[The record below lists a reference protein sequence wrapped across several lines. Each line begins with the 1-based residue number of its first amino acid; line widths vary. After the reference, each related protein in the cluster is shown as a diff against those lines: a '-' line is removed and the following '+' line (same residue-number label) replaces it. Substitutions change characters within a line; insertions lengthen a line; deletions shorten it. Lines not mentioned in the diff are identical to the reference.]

1 MKTCMAMLCF
11 VLLAAAAQAQT
22 QNDDSMLH
30 VYCAFEQGESD
41 LKGEEELKL
50 LSIVYDLMLSQSVTI
65 ELLSCGNSYSAQEI
79 MSMRQSYFTE
89 ACKEYQWDSET
100 TRVVVV
106 NKRFDDSPSSNVHI
120 AYYDPNAR
128 RAMVRKESTFTH
140 REGWRAHCYADE
152 VDFVKRSKVQII
164 RSPEDFEAMH
174 LLTEDEDGKRLEV
187 IAIVSIAF
195 SSDTTLLKPVSFQVP
210 LHGITETGCK
220 EYALMRN
227 EQCTF
232 PSEPEKA
239 SVKREDGL
247 MLWKLDIDRSG
258 TYVIARPTS
267 DVEHI
272 TFTAPH
278 GYAITRATA
287 TSMSPYMQIN
297 ADIALNQLTAT
308 FRQVPNPENVFCEFV
323 LSDMNGNE
331 FTTTGITAK
340 ALMNDPLLS
349 FFKRNENTLPDP
361 ALAANKH

>member
-1 MKTCMAMLCF
+1 MKTRIAMLCC
-11 VLLAAAAQAQT
+11 LLLSAGMSAQFE
-22 QNDDSMLH
+22 NDDSKLN
-30 VYCAFEQGESD
+30 VYFSFEQGESD
-41 LKGEEELKL
+41 LTGEELDKF
-50 LSIVYDLMLSQSVTI
+50 LSIAYDLMLSRSVAI
-65 ELLSCGNSYSAQEI
+65 ELLSCGTTYSASET

-89 ACKEYQWDSET
+89 AFKEYQIDQES
-100 TRVVVV
+100 TRITVV
-106 NKRFDDSPSSNVHI
+106 NRRFEDSPASNVHI
-120 AYYDPNAR
+120 AYDNPNDER
-128 RAMVRKESTFTH
+128 NIVRKESTFTH
-140 REGWRAHCYADE
+140 REGWRAHCYTDE
-152 VDFVKRSKVQII
+152 VAFVEKSKVKIL
-164 RSPEDFEAMH
+164 RTPEELQAIN
-174 LLTEDEDGKRLEV
+174 LLTEDEEGKRLEV
-187 IAIVSIAF
+187 IAIVSF
-195 SSDTTLLKPVSFQVP
+195 SFPRDTTFLKPVSFQVP
-210 LHGITETGCK
+210 LHGIAETGCK

-258 TYVIARPTS
+258 TYVIARPAKDIES
-267 DVEHI
+267 I
-272 TFTAPH
+272 TFTAPN

-308 FRQVPNPENVFCEFV
+308 FRQVPDPENVYCEFV

-349 FFKRNENTLPDP
+349 FLKRNENTLPDP
-361 ALAANKH
+361 ALADGKH